1 MSANKLFAEEVIVK
15 ADVPVDMNTA
25 AFVGSRCAMNKG
37 CKLAIVLNMGDSV
50 GAVVDFTL
58 KQHTAAVGGSSKVL
72 AISNPYFKKAGA
84 DTSFTKV
91 EVSETAP
98 ASNYVLS
105 ADFAAQEG
113 IVIFEVL
120 ESDLDINNG
129 YAYISIEAADSTA
142 AKLLSASYLVCEAY
156 VKPAYSQSI

>member
-1 MSANKLFAEEVIVK
+1 MSANKLFAEEAIVK

-25 AFVGSRCAMNKG
+25 AFVGSRCVMNKG

-58 KQHTAAVGGSSKVL
+58 KQHTAASGGSSKVL
-72 AISNPYFKKAGA
+72 AISNHYFKKAGA
-84 DTSFTKV
+84 ATSFTKV
-91 EVSETAP
+91 ELSAE
-98 ASNYVLS
+98 ASNFVLS

-113 IVIFEVL
+113 IVIFEIL

-129 YAYISIEAADSTA
+129 YAYVSIEAADSTA
-142 AKLLSASYLVCEAY
+142 AKLLSAIYVVEDAY
-156 VKPAYSQSI
+156 VKPAYSQAI